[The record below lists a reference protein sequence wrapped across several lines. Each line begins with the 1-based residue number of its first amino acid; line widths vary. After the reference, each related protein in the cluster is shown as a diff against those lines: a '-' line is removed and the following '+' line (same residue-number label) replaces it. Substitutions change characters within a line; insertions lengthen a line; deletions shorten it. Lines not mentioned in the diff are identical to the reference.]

1 MIAALFVL
9 GLYCC
14 LGLLAG
20 ACYCIAVAPPFE
32 NPTEVQFQ
40 DACLIGCLWP
50 FVLVIMVYLG
60 VRSFF
65 CGALGGLRRHRQR
78 LHNKR

>member
-40 DACLIGCLWP
+40 DACVIGCVWP
-50 FVLVIMVYLG
+50 LVIIAGIFLALCAVY
-60 VRSFF
+60 R
-65 CGALGGLRRHRQR
+65 GLLAGLKRH
-78 LHNKR
+78 LDIK